1 MRKSFTGFRVASSE
15 KRQPLLEIRP
25 GPSLRR
31 VRGPV
36 NRTSIRSSRAAQPGR
51 AADSKAEALNLKD
64 ESIRLVRGMVEGS
77 NPSGPAICS
86 VHLPCGCGL
95 YQFSKRPG
103 E

>member
-36 NRTSIRSSRAAQPGR
+36 NRTLFWSSRAAQPGR

-64 ESIRLVRGMVEGS
+64 EFIRLARGMVEGS
-77 NPSGPAICS
+77 NPSGPATERT
-86 VHLPCGCGL
+86 HLPQPL
-95 YQFSKRPG
+95 PRLTLHS
-103 E
+103 